1 MELDE
6 WGSDNEDS
14 VVGANEEDEEGE
26 ECYLA
31 SFSKPKVQFRKHI
44 SKARWNNE
52 MGMSEIVEIKGQLWR
67 TIGVVRDS
75 KIYCSIEETLYLVEE
90 GALHLCGLTDDDEC
104 APIRDLHK
112 KLASG
117 KHGCCFESYEVYKHL
132 RTLGYI
138 VGRHGVLWSGKNSK
152 GQGQGQLLGSSTSIN
167 ELFGKIQIY
176 SDGIRPVF
184 DVYSPNSK
192 FRKTSPGNPCFILC
206 LTSDKP
212 PSRREIGD
220 IEKQCGGIPV
230 KFCQVAHGRISF
242 FSFDKVDLLFLP

>member
-1 MELDE
+1 MELDDWE
-6 WGSDNEDS
+6 SDNSDS
-14 VVGANEEDEEGE
+14 VVDVNEEDEGE

-31 SFSKPKVQFRKHI
+31 SFSKPKVQFRKHL
-44 SKARWNNE
+44 SKARWINE
-52 MGMSEIVEIKGQLWR
+52 MGMSEILEIKGQLWR

-75 KIYCSIEETLYLVEE
+75 KIYCSIEETLYLAEE
-90 GALHLCGLTDDDEC
+90 GALHLLTDDDDGDKVVQL
-104 APIRDLHK
+104 RDLHN

-132 RTLGYI
+132 RSLGYI
-138 VGRHGVLWSGKNSK
+138 VGRHGVLWSTKS
-152 GQGQGQLLGSSTSIN
+152 QLLGSSSMKID
-167 ELFGKIQIY
+167 ELFEKLQINN
-176 SDGIRPVF
+176 DGIRPVF

-220 IEKQCGGIPV
+220 IEKQCDGIPV
-230 KFCQVAHGRISF
+230 KFCHVEHGRISF
-242 FSFDKVDLLFLP
+242 FSYEKVDIPSLP